1 MKALVKSHAK
11 EGIWLEDVSEPDV
24 GNNLRETEMKT
35 ISISA
40 NQKLGSA

>member
-24 GNNLRETEMKT
+24 DNNDVLINIINNRV
-35 ISISA
+35 
-40 NQKLGSA
+40 